1 MVRRLPISL
10 CDLLPITLYESRDR
24 RLFANLVDLTIRR
37 GSFWSGTTM
46 RSDGVVP
53 IRMVRGHPWTEHQHH
68 GSSRVVDRRAHGFLF
83 TALITYLR
91 LLQLY
96 MYPDTT

>member
-1 MVRRLPISL
+1 
-10 CDLLPITLYESRDR
+10 
-24 RLFANLVDLTIRR
+24 
-37 GSFWSGTTM
+37 M

>member
-1 MVRRLPISL
+1 
-10 CDLLPITLYESRDR
+10 
-24 RLFANLVDLTIRR
+24 
-37 GSFWSGTTM
+37 M

-53 IRMVRGHPWTEHQHH
+53 IRMVRGHPWIEHQHH

-83 TALITYLR
+83 TALITYFIR